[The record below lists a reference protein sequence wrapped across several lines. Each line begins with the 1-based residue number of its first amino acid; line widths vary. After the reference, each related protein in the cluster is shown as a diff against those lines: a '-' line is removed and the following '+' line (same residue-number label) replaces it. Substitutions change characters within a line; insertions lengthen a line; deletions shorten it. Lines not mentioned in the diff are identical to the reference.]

1 MYRIH
6 SHHSMSVV
14 ALTLLLA
21 SVGCSVSPTAPVTP
35 ASAINITGNWQFA
48 STSQAALTL
57 PSLSGSLTGS
67 GKTITGILH
76 SDALTACANPATPIQ
91 VTGSASA
98 ANILTLTGPVAGG
111 IFTLTGTLAP
121 TGKSLTNATYSV
133 KGGTCAFVA
142 PADVTT
148 ATNFQPISG
157 NYAGTFSDPDG
168 QLIAITAALSQTPAS
183 DPNGNFQLTGSGSFG
198 PNPCFSSPVTIS
210 STQVTGGTFSLTY
223 ADSSTGN
230 SVTASGTFT
239 PDGATLNVTTWSL
252 TGSCGPD
259 HGTGTLTKQ

>member
-6 SHHSMSVV
+6 SRRTTS
-14 ALTLLLA
+14 AFTLTLLLA
-21 SVGCSVSPTAPVTP
+21 SLGCSVSPTAPVTT
-35 ASAINITGNWQFA
+35 ASAIDITGNWQFA
-48 STSQAALTL
+48 STAQAALTL
-57 PSLSGSLTGS
+57 PSLSGSLSGS
-67 GKTITGILH
+67 GKNIAGILH
-76 SDALTACANPATPIQ
+76 SDALTACTTPTTPIQ

-98 ANILTLTGPVAGG
+98 ANILTLTGSLAGG
-111 IFTLTGTLAP
+111 TFTLTGTLAP
-121 TGKSLTNATYSV
+121 TGKFLANATYTV
-133 KGGTCAFVA
+133 TGGTCAFTA
-142 PADVTT
+142 PANITT

-223 ADSSTGN
+223 ADPNTQN

-239 PDGATLNVTTWSL
+239 PDGTTLNVATWTL

-259 HGTGTLTKQ
+259 QGTGTLTKQ